1 MKLEGKVRKVLE
13 RNAICSIKYRFCIR
27 IVPGFNEIIKYNI
40 LVLPKKMDINYN
52 IEFIVKVSYKKNC
65 HYSTASFSCYV

>member
-13 RNAICSIKYRFCIR
+13 RNAICS
-27 IVPGFNEIIKYNI
+27 IKYNI